1 MRKMAEKSADYRS
14 PVAQKV
20 TTVFDSSTLMFV
32 AITVIHIKC

>member
-20 TTVFDSSTLMFV
+20 TTVFDSSTLMLV

>member
-32 AITVIHIKC
+32 AVVVYVVKC